1 MDLFNS
7 YLDKQILLN
16 SMASK
21 FANSNAEVNQ
31 FVGNPKR
38 DDRPMMNAKTTGLP
52 TGNGLGSQTG
62 TGLED
67 KQFKSR
73 KPAIKD
79 GIASEEK
86 KAVPEEAGAGGSSS
100 EGIVASG
107 NASSSS
113 SSPPPNSEEEAK
125 HDGAGNAG
133 STAPQPMD
141 VDAGSG
147 FDKHIS
153 GFGVPFKNSRSR
165 KSLVFVPQEREKP
178 LRGWKSLRNAGLSSK
193 KVGKIGKNGHN
204 IFHTTK
210 DGSDGRMY
218 FLNKQ
223 AWDALRR
230 KKKVLLEE

>member
-21 FANSNAEVNQ
+21 FANSATEVNQ
-31 FVGNPKR
+31 FIGNPKR
-38 DDRPMMNAKTTGLP
+38 DERPMMNAKNTGLP

-86 KAVPEEAGAGGSSS
+86 KAVPEEAGADGSSS

-113 SSPPPNSEEEAK
+113 SSSSQPSNSEEEAK
-125 HDGAGNAG
+125 HDGNAG
-133 STAPQPMD
+133 STAPQPMN

-153 GFGVPFKNSRSR
+153 GFGEPFKNSRSR
-165 KSLVFVPQEREKP
+165 KSLVFVPAEREKP
-178 LRGWKSLRNAGLSSK
+178 LRGWEIVAE
-193 KVGKIGKNGHN
+193 
-204 IFHTTK
+204 
-210 DGSDGRMY
+210 
-218 FLNKQ
+218 
-223 AWDALRR
+223 RR
-230 KKKVLLEE
+230 AE